1 MYKAEQ
7 KEISAEDSIILVW
20 GISDDNGFILDFT
33 TDKNIAEEFADIL
46 NKNDVER
53 QHIAE
58 IIEDYYYSG

>member
-7 KEISAEDSIILVW
+7 KEIPSEDSIMSVW

-33 TDKNIAEEFADIL
+33 TDKYIAEEFAEFL
-46 NKNDVER
+46 NRNGVER
-53 QHIAE
+53 QHVPE